1 MFVWARAL
9 CGTRICCCASE
20 DLNGT
25 AGKIHMTKIRQY
37 HGVAHACY
45 HDDFRDLE
53 TFDEVPGTL
62 QSPGVRAD
70 ARCCKITWLEE
81 LASERNT
88 IQA

>member
-9 CGTRICCCASE
+9 CGTRTCCCASE

-25 AGKIHMTKIRQY
+25 AGKIHMRKIRLDQ
-37 HGVAHACY
+37 GVTHACY
-45 HDDFRDLE
+45 HDGFHDLGTFNEAPE
-53 TFDEVPGTL
+53 TS
-62 QSPGVRAD
+62 QSPGVCAD
-70 ARCCKITWLEE
+70 AQCCKITWLEE